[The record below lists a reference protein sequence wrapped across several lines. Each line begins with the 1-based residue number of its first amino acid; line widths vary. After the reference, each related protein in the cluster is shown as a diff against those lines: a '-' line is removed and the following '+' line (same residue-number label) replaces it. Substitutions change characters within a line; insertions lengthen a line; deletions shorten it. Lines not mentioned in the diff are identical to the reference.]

1 MNIDDADLCVYQKVK
16 LSWGEGGGRKKT
28 GQENGLLNDAL

>member
-16 LSWGEGGGRKKT
+16 LSWGEGGGGGRKQTRKM
-28 GQENGLLNDAL
+28 DC